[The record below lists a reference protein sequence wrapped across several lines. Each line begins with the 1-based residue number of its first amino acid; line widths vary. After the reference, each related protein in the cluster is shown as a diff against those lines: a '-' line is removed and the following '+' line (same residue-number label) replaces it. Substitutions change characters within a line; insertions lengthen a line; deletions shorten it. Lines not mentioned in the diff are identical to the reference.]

1 MDCRDFRN
9 RHLAFLDQ
17 TLSDAELVSMQRH
30 LAECACC
37 ARHDTAVRRGLLI
50 FRNLPPVE
58 PSADFAARLNARLSE
73 YRRADARAAAFRGP
87 GVGTF
92 AAAAAGVLTA
102 GLVAISAFNWTEP
115 ARDLALPPVVAT
127 VPEPPPPPIV
137 DQTVVTSASAGMPV
151 WPAALIAE
159 QAPVHFL
166 SAEPQLARWSR

>member
-1 MDCRDFRN
+1 MDCRAFRN
-9 RHLAFLDQ
+9 HHLAFLDH
-17 TLSDAELVSMQRH
+17 TLSDAELAAMQRH
-30 LAECACC
+30 LAECECC

-50 FRNLPPVE
+50 FRNLPHVE
-58 PSADFAARLNARLSE
+58 PSADFTERLNSKLQQC
-73 YRRADARAAAFRGP
+73 RRADTRAAAYRGP

-92 AAAAAGVLTA
+92 AAAAAGVLAA
-102 GLVAISAFNWTEP
+102 GFLTISVFDWSEP

-127 VPEPPPPPIV
+127 RPEPPPPPIV

>member
-17 TLSDAELVSMQRH
+17 TLSDADLVGMQRH
-30 LAECACC
+30 IAECACC
-37 ARHDTAVRRGLLI
+37 ARHDTAIRRGLLI
-50 FRNLPPVE
+50 FRNLPHVE
-58 PSADFAARLNARLSE
+58 PSADFAERLNARLSE
-73 YRRADARAAAFRGP
+73 CRRADVRAAAFRGP

-102 GLVAISAFNWTEP
+102 GVLAISVVDRAEP
-115 ARDLALPPVVAT
+115 ARDLALPPVIAT
-127 VPEPPPPPIV
+127 RPEPPPPPIV
-137 DQTVVTSASAGMPV
+137 DQTVVASASAGMPV

-159 QAPVHFL
+159 QAPVYFV